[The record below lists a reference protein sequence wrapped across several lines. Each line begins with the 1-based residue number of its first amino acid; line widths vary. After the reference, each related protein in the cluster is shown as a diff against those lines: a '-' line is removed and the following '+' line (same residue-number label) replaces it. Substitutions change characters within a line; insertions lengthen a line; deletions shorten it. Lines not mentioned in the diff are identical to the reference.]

1 VGTTLI
7 VVQDSRV
14 GIERNELHTWQ
25 PLGTAHIDVQ
35 GGGHVCGGVGGGG
48 GGTDGRKGLQT
59 RQPVGAILIDVR
71 SSGAVEREEGTA
83 DTTTHGLLPSR
94 CVG

>member
-1 VGTTLI
+1 MNYILGNHWALPILMCRAVVMCVG
-7 VVQDSRV
+7 
-14 GIERNELHTWQ
+14 
-25 PLGTAHIDVQ
+25 
-35 GGGHVCGGVGGGG
+35 VCVCGGG

-71 SSGAVEREEGTA
+71 SSGAAEREEGTA